1 MSKGQ
6 DQVKKLIYGR
16 TILTVLFILIQIAV
30 LIWIYIV
37 MRQRIVWVHGA
48 FTAASLILTVY
59 LLNTKG
65 NPMYKI
71 AWILLILTVPVFGSL
86 FYLLTR
92 VDFGTH
98 KIRYIY
104 QQRTT
109 EGSLF
114 LEQNREVLNRLQ
126 SIDPQAA
133 STAVYLEGQGYP
145 IYDNGT
151 ATYFPLGED
160 KFSAMIPRLE
170 QAKDFIFLEY
180 FIVSEG
186 RMWDTVVEIL
196 ERKAKEGVD
205 VRMIY
210 DGMGCLTTLPYD
222 YFEKLR
228 QRGIQCKVFSPIK
241 PVLSSY
247 QNNRDHR
254 KILVIDGE
262 VAFTGGINLAD
273 EYINEKE
280 RFGHWKDTAVMVEG
294 DAVRCF
300 TTMFLQMWGLITPG
314 ALHFERYLLPLAS
327 SESSQENGFVIP
339 YGETP
344 LDDENTGEQVYFD
357 MIHQATSYVHIMT
370 PYLILDNEMV
380 TALTH
385 AARRGVEVQIILP
398 HIPDKPAAFWLAKT
412 YYKELLKSGVEIFE
426 YTPGFVHAKVFV
438 SDDNKGTVGTINFD
452 YRSLYLHFECGAYF
466 YGCDMLKDIEKD
478 FQATLTKCHR
488 VTEED
493 CKNRPLLQ
501 KLFGYILRIFAPLM

>member
-1 MSKGQ
+1 M
-6 DQVKKLIYGR
+6 LISEHIR
-16 TILTVLFILIQIAV
+16 FVI
-30 LIWIYIV
+30 
-37 MRQRIVWVHGA
+37 
-48 FTAASLILTVY
+48 S
-59 LLNTKG
+59 TK
-65 NPMYKI
+65 
-71 AWILLILTVPVFGSL
+71 
-86 FYLLTR
+86 
-92 VDFGTH
+92 
-98 KIRYIY
+98 
-104 QQRTT
+104 QRTT

-300 TTMFLQMWGLITPG
+300 TTMFLQMWGLTTPG

-327 SESSQENGFVIP
+327 SESSKK
-339 YGETP
+339 
-344 LDDENTGEQVYFD
+344 
-357 MIHQATSYVHIMT
+357 
-370 PYLILDNEMV
+370 
-380 TALTH
+380 TALSSPMVKRLWMTKIP
-385 AARRGVEVQIILP
+385 GNKFIL
-398 HIPDKPAAFWLAKT
+398 T
-412 YYKELLKSGVEIFE
+412 
-426 YTPGFVHAKVFV
+426 
-438 SDDNKGTVGTINFD
+438 
-452 YRSLYLHFECGAYF
+452 
-466 YGCDMLKDIEKD
+466 
-478 FQATLTKCHR
+478 
-488 VTEED
+488 
-493 CKNRPLLQ
+493 
-501 KLFGYILRIFAPLM
+501 